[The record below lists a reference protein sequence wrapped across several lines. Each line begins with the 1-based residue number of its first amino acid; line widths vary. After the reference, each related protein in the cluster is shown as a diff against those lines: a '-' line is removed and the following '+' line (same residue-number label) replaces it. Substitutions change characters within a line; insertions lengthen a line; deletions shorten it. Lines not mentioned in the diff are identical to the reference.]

1 MSMNR
6 CTWPK
11 GCLVT
16 AYDGGLCYY
25 HQKVAAGVFETKETN
40 PSDASPADI
49 LSDRQLELALLAA
62 NLGASPA
69 DVKRALAKEK
79 R

>member
-11 GCLVT
+11 GCLTT

-25 HQKVAAGVFETKETN
+25 HIKCAAGTFEATARD